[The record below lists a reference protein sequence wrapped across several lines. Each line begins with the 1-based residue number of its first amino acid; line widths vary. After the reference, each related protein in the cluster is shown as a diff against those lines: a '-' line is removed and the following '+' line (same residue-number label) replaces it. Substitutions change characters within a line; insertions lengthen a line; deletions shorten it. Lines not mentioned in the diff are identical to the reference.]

1 VVFRRLAEIKGM
13 YKMRKIFL
21 IPAISLIAFYSYSRG
36 VITGVQVWGEPYLVV
51 NYSDGFIKRGLLGHF
66 LSFFYHRADLNRLHA
81 AGLALHWILSS
92 FIIVFLAVWIV
103 DTSKQVGPPASRAI
117 IGLFAVFAT
126 SQFLPTLAL
135 ITCYLDVYLTTLL
148 LIGAAA
154 WISGVWWLAIVVGAI
169 GPIIHE
175 SFIFLWSTLAVIIFG
190 ARLRQG
196 RVPTLREVS
205 IIAAPIIVT
214 VFVLLGHSQNAA
226 QAQMARAPLSDMVK
240 RNMIATQFGQKPV
253 GAFLNM
259 LNTFSLYPVNF
270 IVSALY
276 FTPPA
281 IVIIGV
287 YAWLRALSLREMAII
302 ILATIAPLSVLL
314 VAWDL
319 SRFLVWSNLA
329 AILSVLLWED
339 ATTPTTSRKLP
350 LTPLLL
356 FAGLLAVLPF
366 VYAYFPWAQVIDQG
380 PFPLRRSFIGRP
392 IERYFQ
398 GPYSHH

>member
-1 VVFRRLAEIKGM
+1 MRR
-13 YKMRKIFL
+13 IFL

-36 VITGVQVWGEPYLVV
+36 VITTVQVWGEPYLVI
-51 NYSDGFIKRGLLGHF
+51 NYSDGFIKRGLLGQF
-66 LSFFYHRADLNRLHA
+66 LSFFYQREDLNRIHA

-103 DTSKQVGPPASRAI
+103 DTSKQAGATASRAI

-126 SQFLPTLAL
+126 SQFLPTLAYN
-135 ITCYLDVYLTTLL
+135 TCYLDVYLTALL

-175 SFIFLWSTLAVIIFG
+175 SFILLWSTLAVIILG

-196 RVPTLREVS
+196 RVPTLREAS

-214 VFVLLGHSQNAA
+214 VLVLLGHSQDAA
-226 QAQMARAPLSDMVK
+226 QAQMARAPLSDEVK
-240 RNMIATQFGQKPV
+240 RGMIVTQFGQKPV

-259 LNTFSLYPVNF
+259 LKVFSLYPINF

-281 IVIIGV
+281 IVTIGV
-287 YAWLRALSLREMAII
+287 YAWLRALSLWEIAII
-302 ILATIAPLSVLL
+302 MLATIAPLSVLL

-319 SRFLVWSNLA
+319 SRFLVWCNLA

-339 ATTPTTSRKLP
+339 AIAPTKSRKLP

-356 FAGLLAVLPF
+356 FAGVLAVSPF
-366 VYAYFPWAQVIDQG
+366 VCAYFWMATVIDQG
-380 PFPLRRSFIGRP
+380 PFPLRRSFIGEP

-398 GPYSHH
+398 GRYSHN